1 MVEARLESVVTRLE
15 ALAATITGEPAK
27 AAPAKVAAVSAGA
40 ASGNDLSGAFAKAVS
55 HHYAELEATSQPH
68 VECVKTVTG
77 MLIQACKNQ
86 EAVLA
91 TMARF

>member
-27 AAPAKVAAVSAGA
+27 AAPAKVAVAAGA
-40 ASGNDLSGAFAKAVS
+40 ASGNDLSGAFSKAVS